1 MLRRSPCGRERTL
14 AASCGSTAVVV
25 ASESTSRKKPASSL
39 IVVLCQRLGSPS
51 PENSN
56 FQNGWDRA
64 GQRTTAPFH
73 LSLVRRRDK
82 HPTCLRSSRSHRSN
96 CCGHSTLARWSTR
109 DAPEARSSPRRLGER
124 QSSEEEGT
132 AVDAEGAVTAA
143 SRPGGRSPGGAA
155 DAVGRREE
163 TAVVDFG
170 QVESDATGHGLAAGT
185 LARWATRGSELSAM
199 SRRTAVERGR
209 RKGPSLSSEIRRR

>member
-1 MLRRSPCGRERTL
+1 MSAGDGVPMRRSTRFVARL
-14 AASCGSTAVVV
+14 AWTAAV
-25 ASESTSRKKPASSL
+25 AVAVEVPAPPL
-39 IVVLCQRLGSPS
+39 HII
-51 PENSN
+51 
-56 FQNGWDRA
+56 
-64 GQRTTAPFH
+64 
-73 LSLVRRRDK
+73 
-82 HPTCLRSSRSHRSN
+82 
-96 CCGHSTLARWSTR
+96 
-109 DAPEARSSPRRLGER
+109 
-124 QSSEEEGT
+124 
-132 AVDAEGAVTAA
+132 DAEGAVTAA